1 MSPMED
7 TIHINISIS
16 KTDTHYISGHFVR
29 IWPHL
34 LTTVN
39 WFFKNPIPAGQ
50 MIQYGI
56 GLTCINNLAIAV
68 EGFIADIIFEHIE
81 NNKELK
87 DKYKLDIDKLTWY
100 PKKELYNELFSKKI
114 EDYAFYEGIVALMN
128 FRNNLAHGRTYSEF
142 TQREQGIEKFS
153 EIGSDNKRYQTVRE
167 YLIKNNLLKESNTP
181 SNSEIPWKLTILAH
195 FAGIVKFFLNNI
207 LNENESKH
215 KLGIETE
222 FKMAY
227 S

>member
-1 MSPMED
+1 MNEI
-7 TIHINISIS
+7 IHINLSIS
-16 KTDTHYISGHFVR
+16 KTDTHYVSGHYVR

-34 LTTVN
+34 LKTVN
-39 WFFKNPIPAGQ
+39 WFFKNPMPAGQ

-81 NNKELK
+81 NNTELK
-87 DKYKLDIDKLTWY
+87 EKFKIDIDKMTWH
-100 PKKELYNELFSKKI
+100 PKKVLYNELFSKKI
-114 EDYAFYEGIVALMN
+114 EDYTFFEGITVLMN

-142 TQREQGIEKFS
+142 TKRELSIEKFS
-153 EIGSDNKRYQTVRE
+153 GLESDNKHYQTVRE
-167 YLIKNNLLKESNTP
+167 YLIKNKLLNESNAS
-181 SNSEIPWKLTILAH
+181 SNSEIPWKLTVLAH
-195 FAGIVKFFLNNI
+195 FAGQVNFFLNSI
-207 LNENESKH
+207 LLENESKH